1 MRSIAEGVLP
11 APENP
16 STALRAVP
24 LPGECRGGF
33 VSLRHIAIF
42 TIFARGGAAASVAA

>member
-1 MRSIAEGVLP
+1 MSVTGYILPGICRGGEPAKLVEGFF

-24 LPGECRGGF
+24 LPTKSWGGC
-33 VSLRHIAIF
+33 
-42 TIFARGGAAASVAA
+42 